1 MSLKVATPLVQ
12 IIIHNISTYLGK
24 TPYLP
29 LTEYSE
35 YWQSCMI
42 MFKLAKAGSP
52 SVKEKDLYKLV
63 SCFIGKINVHD
74 CIKSTLNEE
83 TGAVI

>member
-1 MSLKVATPLVQ
+1 
-12 IIIHNISTYLGK
+12 
-24 TPYLP
+24 
-29 LTEYSE
+29 
-35 YWQSCMI
+35 MI